1 MCWLSFGVGRCA
13 SIAEGSGAKRRRI
26 PICPARDGES
36 FPNLFVSNPGGRANV
51 SGMSLDE
58 TQRKQVAA
66 WIAEGLKIADI
77 QKQMETQWG
86 LRQTYLEVRLLVDDL
101 KLVPKDPPPPP
112 PPPAPTAKEAAP
124 ASEELPPRGLPAS
137 KVRVTL
143 DQITRVGAMASGKVK
158 FSDNKTAE
166 WYLDQM
172 GRLALAPTEK
182 GYKPSA
188 ADLQDFQIALQ
199 SELERMG

>member
-1 MCWLSFGVGRCA
+1 
-13 SIAEGSGAKRRRI
+13 
-26 PICPARDGES
+26 
-36 FPNLFVSNPGGRANV
+36 
-51 SGMSLDE
+51 MSLDE

-124 ASEELPPRGLPAS
+124 AGEELPPRGLPGG

>member
-1 MCWLSFGVGRCA
+1 
-13 SIAEGSGAKRRRI
+13 
-26 PICPARDGES
+26 
-36 FPNLFVSNPGGRANV
+36 
-51 SGMSLDE
+51 MSLDE

-77 QKQMETQWG
+77 QKQMEAQWG

-112 PPPAPTAKEAAP
+112 PQPAATPQAAAP
-124 ASEELPPRGLPAS
+124 AAGDLPARDLPPS
-137 KVRVTL
+137 KVRVTV
-143 DQITRVGAMASGKVK
+143 DQVTRVGAMASGKVK

-182 GYKPSA
+182 GYKPTA
-188 ADLQDFQIALQ
+188 ADLQDFQMALQ
-199 SELERMG
+199 NELERMG